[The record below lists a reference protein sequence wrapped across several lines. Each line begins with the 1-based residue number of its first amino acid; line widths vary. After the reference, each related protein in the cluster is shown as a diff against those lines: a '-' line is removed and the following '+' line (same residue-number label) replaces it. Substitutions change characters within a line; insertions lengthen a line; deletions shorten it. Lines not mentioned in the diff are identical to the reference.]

1 MYYIVETYEQ
11 LSMLEPVEYCF
22 VDVITLN
29 DQSHPKL
36 TSPCVIYY
44 NNGTKGYIFPI
55 NHSETFE
62 LGLDLVEKFLSQHKA
77 VFCIDIK
84 FTSYFLSND
93 NLEDVVEVI
102 LNKGEAVPDL
112 YCDTKIQRDYYNKFY
127 HKSDLNRV
135 LPISKLYE
143 KSECLYEKI
152 AIHIGPVKV
161 ETKSKKIARIYK
173 EVEMNGIRLNEELFN
188 KHFETSWSGHS
199 IKDGIIYTSYNLHN
213 ITGRPTNSFNSINFL
228 AINKDN
234 GSRKAFIPK
243 NDAFVEFDFEAYHL
257 KLIAKIVRYE
267 FDSSE
272 SVHSI
277 LGKQYFK
284 TEKLTDE
291 QYAKSKELSF
301 RMIYGGIYEEY
312 KNIPFFKKI
321 SAFIEH
327 LWEKYINEGYITL
340 LTGRRLYFNEN
351 MNPQKLFN
359 YLLQNAE
366 TAVNISIL
374 ENIQTLCKEL
384 KSFVTLVVYDSL
396 LVDFSFED
404 GKDILQQIKHT
415 IIAHGLTCTVK
426 YGTDYSSLRKLNYL

>member
-1 MYYIVETYEQ
+1 MYYIVETNEQ

-29 DQSHPKL
+29 DQNHPTL

-44 NNGTKGYIFPI
+44 NNGSKGYIFPI
-55 NHSETFE
+55 NHSETFSLE
-62 LGLDLVEKFLSQHKA
+62 IQPIQHFLSQHKA

-84 FTSYFLSND
+84 FTGYYLANE
-93 NLEDVVEVI
+93 NLEDVIEVI
-102 LNKGEAVPDL
+102 INKGEAVPDL
-112 YCDTKIQRDYYNKFY
+112 YCDTKIQRDYYNKYYF
-127 HKSDLNRV
+127 KADLNRV

-152 AIHIGPVKV
+152 AMHIGPTGI
-161 ETKSKKIARIYK
+161 ETKSKKIAKIYR
-173 EVEMNGIRLNEELFN
+173 EVESRGIKIDDKLFY
-188 KHFETSWSGHS
+188 KFYETPWDGNS

-213 ITGRPTNSFNSINFL
+213 ITGRPTNSFNGINFL

-234 GSRKAFIPK
+234 GSRNAFLPQ

-257 KLIAKIVRYE
+257 KLIAKIVKHE

-284 TEKLTDE
+284 TDQLSDE

-327 LWEKYINEGYITL
+327 LWEKYTNEGYITL

-374 ENIQTLCKEL
+374 ESIQSLCKEL

-396 LVDFSFED
+396 LIDFSFED

-415 IIAHGLTCTVK
+415 INTHGLTCTVK
-426 YGTDYSSLRKLNYL
+426 YGSDYGSLRKLNYL

>member
-1 MYYIVETYEQ
+1 MYYIIETNEQ

-29 DQSHPKL
+29 DQSHPNL
-36 TSPCVIYY
+36 TSASVIYY

-55 NHSETFE
+55 NHSETFQIS
-62 LGLDLVEKFLSQHKA
+62 LNSVEKFLSYHKA

-93 NLEDVVEVI
+93 NLEDIIEVI
-102 LNKGEAVPDL
+102 LNKGEKIPDL
-112 YCDTKIQRDYYNKFY
+112 YCDTKIQRDYYNKYYF
-127 HKSDLNRV
+127 KTDLNKV

-152 AIHIGPVKV
+152 ADHIGPIQV
-161 ETKSKKIARIYK
+161 ETKSKKIAQIYK
-173 EVEMNGIRLNEELFN
+173 VVESKGIRLDDKIFH
-188 KHFETSWSGHS
+188 KHFETPWDGHS
-199 IKDGIIYTSYNLHN
+199 IKDGIIFTSYNLHN
-213 ITGRPTNSFNSINFL
+213 ITGRPTNSFNGINFL
-228 AINKDN
+228 AVNKDN
-234 GSRKAFIPK
+234 GSRNAFLPQ

-257 KLIAKIVRYE
+257 KLIAKIVKHE

-277 LGKQYFK
+277 LGKQYFR
-284 TEKLTDE
+284 TEQLTDE

-327 LWEKYINEGYITL
+327 LWKRYTKEGYITL
-340 LTGRRLYFNEN
+340 LTGRRLYYSEN

-374 ENIQTLCKEL
+374 ENVQLLCKDL
-384 KSFVTLVVYDSL
+384 KSFVTLVVYDSFL
-396 LVDFSFED
+396 IDFSFED
-404 GKDILQQIKHT
+404 GKDILLQIKH
-415 IIAHGLTCTVK
+415 IINTHGLTCTVK
-426 YGTDYSSLRKLNYL
+426 YGTEYGSLRKSSYL

>member
-22 VDVITLN
+22 VDVIPLN
-29 DQSHPKL
+29 NNFHPKL

-44 NNGTKGYIFPI
+44 NNGKKGYIFPI

-62 LGLDLVEKFLSQHKA
+62 LSLDSVIKFLSYHKA

-84 FTSYFLSND
+84 TTSYYISIE

-102 LNKGEAVPDL
+102 LNKGEQVPDL

-127 HKSDLNRV
+127 FKTDLNKV

-152 AIHIGPVKV
+152 ANHIGPITLQ
-161 ETKSKKIARIYK
+161 TKSKKIAQIYK
-173 EVEMNGIRLNEELFN
+173 QVESKGIKIDEKVFG
-188 KHFETSWSGHS
+188 KYYETPWDSNS
-199 IKDGIIYTSYNLHN
+199 IKDGVIYTSYNLHN
-213 ITGRPTNSFNSINFL
+213 ITGRPTNSFNGINFL

-234 GSRKAFIPK
+234 GSRNAFLPQ

-257 KLIAKIVRYE
+257 KLIAKIIQYE

-277 LGKQYFK
+277 LGKQYFR
-284 TEKLTDE
+284 TEQLTDE
-291 QYAKSKELSF
+291 EYIKSKELSF
-301 RMIYGGIYEEY
+301 RMIYGGIYDEY
-312 KNIPFFKKI
+312 KSIPFFKKI

-327 LWEKYINEGYITL
+327 LWNKYVHEGYITL

-366 TAVNISIL
+366 TVVNISIL
-374 ENIQTLCKEL
+374 EKVLETCKNL
-384 KSFVTLVVYDSL
+384 KSFVTLVVYDSFL
-396 LVDFSFED
+396 IDFSFDD
-404 GKDILQQIKHT
+404 GKDVLIAIKD
-415 IIAHGLTCTVK
+415 IIEEHGLTCKVK
-426 YGTDYSSLRKLNYL
+426 YGHNYHSLKKLNYL